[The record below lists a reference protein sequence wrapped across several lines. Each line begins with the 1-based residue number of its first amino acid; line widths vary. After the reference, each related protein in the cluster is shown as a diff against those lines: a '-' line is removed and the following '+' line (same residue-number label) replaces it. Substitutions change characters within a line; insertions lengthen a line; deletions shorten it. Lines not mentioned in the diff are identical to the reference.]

1 GGIVIPPGVC
11 GRIWVKHSPVISNN
25 QGRAICSDLHSEP
38 LNARPIYICSGLVT
52 GVCSIRSSQTDCLA
66 SPEKAAA
73 NPHSRKAAANV
84 IDRDVSVQGRGDY
97 SGIGM
102 SDSVRSIK

>member
-66 SPEKAAA
+66 SPEKSIIGNHLVTDLVCARGEKRPETRCQAGGA
-73 NPHSRKAAANV
+73 KRWT
-84 IDRDVSVQGRGDY
+84 VQECQR
-97 SGIGM
+97 
-102 SDSVRSIK
+102 